1 MAGTTPT
8 QLFPYPQNADPV
20 NVAVDIQNLATAV
33 DTKVTALAARV
44 AVEEAFDTAWI
55 TYTPTLTQGVT
66 VTKTAEFARY
76 KQQGKTVHVEVSLA
90 CTSAGTAGTAIV
102 VGLPPLAPV
111 GYRLL
116 GVGAIYDASPGP
128 TYYIGGTWWVSGTTA
143 NIRIGGG
150 FTGAAGTAAG
160 GFTTALAS
168 GDLVTMK
175 LTYETA

>member
-8 QLFPYPQNADPV
+8 QLFPYPQNADAV

-33 DTKVTALAARV
+33 DTKMAALAARV
-44 AVEEAFDTAWI
+44 AVEEAFDTAW
-55 TYTPTLTQGVT
+55 TLYVPTLTQGVA

-90 CTSAGTAGTAIV
+90 CTSAGTAGSAV
-102 VGLPPLAPV
+102 VIGLPPLAPV

-116 GVGAIYDASPGP
+116 GSGAIYDASGGP
-128 TYYIGGTWWVSGTTA
+128 MYHIGGVWWVSATTA
-143 NIRIGGG
+143 NIRVGGG
-150 FTGAAGTAAG
+150 FVGAAGTATG
-160 GFTTALAS
+160 GFTAALAS